1 MVRTRPGGARQ
12 LPGCQHRRRLGR
24 ASCEHKLPVK
34 EDATRPRWNR
44 VVAARGRPG
53 SAKRAGKDL
62 ERLAGLVTLF
72 VFGTVALI
80 IMAAYLLLVLIGWSR
95 HLADLGSLAVINIAL
110 GWTLVGCVIAL
121 AMALRTR
128 PEPAPAVQ
136 IFQGVLPPSAGPPA
150 SHPAPDDSGPPPLLP
165 PPP

>member
-1 MVRTRPGGARQ
+1 M
-12 LPGCQHRRRLGR
+12 
-24 ASCEHKLPVK
+24 
-34 EDATRPRWNR
+34 
-44 VVAARGRPG
+44 
-53 SAKRAGKDL
+53 
-62 ERLAGLVTLF
+62 LAWLVTLF

-80 IMAAYLLLVLIGWSR
+80 IMIAYLLPVLIGWSR
-95 HLADLGSLAVINIAL
+95 HVADLGAVAVINIAL
-110 GWTLVGCVIAL
+110 GWTLVGWVIAL

-150 SHPAPDDSGPPPLLP
+150 SHPAPDDSGPRPLLP